1 MAIVHLHVVMWV
13 MRHAGWVSTCQSAQ
27 LDKQRRLHNMNVE
40 HHADLRYDT
49 PTFSLQMTSH
59 FQNIEYHADLKYDKP
74 TFILQMTF
82 HCQNVEHHADLR
94 YDKPTVS
101 LQMT

>member
-1 MAIVHLHVVMWV
+1 ML
-13 MRHAGWVSTCQSAQ
+13 STMQT
-27 LDKQRRLHNMNVE
+27 LGMIKQPSVYRWPPIQY
-40 HHADLRYDT
+40 HADLRYDT
-49 PTFSLQMTSH
+49 PTFSIQMTSH
-59 FQNIEYHADLKYDKP
+59 FRNIEYHADLKYDKP
-74 TFILQMTF
+74 TFILQMTS